1 MDSPARRRRFTPRA
15 ARDEWC
21 GMHGD
26 VLRIRLRAPPADQ
39 KANRALVEF
48 LAEALEVPRSQIL
61 IERGATDRNKHVL
74 ILGRAAAGISARNH
88 AEPRMCLATK
98 TRPPSV
104 EIGGPIST

>member
-1 MDSPARRRRFTPRA
+1 MSPATAQDIQRALRDTPQGVRLVLRVTPRA

-26 VLRIRLRAPPADQ
+26 ALRIRLRAPPADQ

-74 ILGRAAAGISARNH
+74 IMGRAAAGISAR
-88 AEPRMCLATK
+88 LAAQMG
-98 TRPPSV
+98 S
-104 EIGGPIST
+104 